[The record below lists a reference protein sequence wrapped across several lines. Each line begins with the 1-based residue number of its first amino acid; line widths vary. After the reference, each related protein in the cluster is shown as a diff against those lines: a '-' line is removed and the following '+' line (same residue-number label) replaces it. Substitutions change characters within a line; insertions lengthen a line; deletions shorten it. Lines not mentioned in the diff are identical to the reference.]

1 MNHVD
6 EVVVRM
12 PEVMR
17 RVGLSKS
24 SIYAMVTAKS
34 FPAPIPIG
42 PRARG
47 WLISEISSW
56 LSQRVAAREKQ
67 ARREAS

>member
-6 EVVVRM
+6 EVVVRL

-24 SIYAMVTAKS
+24 SIYAMVSAKS
-34 FPAPIPIG
+34 FPAPVPIG

-47 WLISEISSW
+47 WLSSDISQWI
-56 LSQRVAAREKQ
+56 SQRVAARAK
-67 ARREAS
+67 AAS